1 MIYMHSFIKKALT
14 VTAIASLC
22 LFAAGCGSSDN
33 NSAKQEKK
41 EVSIGVTPGL
51 HAEIMEQVKKEAAKQ
66 GINIKVIEFNDFVT
80 PDEALNNKEIDMNS
94 FQHKPYM
101 DNMVKNR
108 GYKITSIGKTIVAPI
123 AAYSNKI
130 KNINELAD
138 GAKVSIPND
147 PTNGARAL
155 LLLQKAGLLKL
166 KDGLDNPA
174 KTDIVDNPK
183 HLQLEELDAAQV
195 PRSLD
200 DVDLA
205 VINTNYALEAG
216 LDPMNGSLFREDKD
230 SPYAAIIAVREADK
244 DNATYKKVVEI
255 YHSEAIKKFIEDHFK
270 GSVIPA
276 F

>member
-1 MIYMHSFIKKALT
+1 MHSFMKKALALA
-14 VTAIASLC
+14 AIATLC
-22 LFAAGCGSSDN
+22 VFAAGCGNSST
-33 NSAKQEKK
+33 SSTSQEKK

-51 HAEIMEQVKKEAAKQ
+51 HAEIMDQVKKEAAKQ
-66 GINIKVIEFNDFVT
+66 GITIKVVEFSDFVT

-108 GYKITSIGKTIVAPI
+108 GYQITAIGKTIVAPI
-123 AAYSNKI
+123 AAYSHKI
-130 KNINELAD
+130 KNVSELQN

-166 KDGLDNPA
+166 KDGIDNPA
-174 KTDIVDNPK
+174 KTDIVENPK
-183 HLQLEELDAAQV
+183 NLQLEELDAAQV

-205 VINTNYALEAG
+205 VINTNYALEVG
-216 LDPMNGSLFREDKD
+216 LDPIHGSLFREDKD

-244 DNATYKKVVEI
+244 DNATYKKIVDI
-255 YHSEAIKKFIEDHFK
+255 YHSDAIRKFIEEHFK